1 MKERAFNSCSLVLLG
16 FCPSPRWR
24 GSQMRCSSH
33 QTWAVMGPMV
43 TPHPWRARVWRAGEL
58 ELVTGAGEVV
68 TLRALR
74 AAARLQSPVQTQN
87 RDSQFGTA
95 EPRPQCRSHG
105 SKNQASDLIV
115 CLRCSWMC
123 SCECTSQ
130 GPAPVAPM
138 TRELAPVTA
147 VTRGHED
154 PRGGRPRHGGAA
166 AARTRGRRAFQVRDR

>member
-1 MKERAFNSCSLVLLG
+1 MKERAFNSCSRAILG
-16 FCPSPRWR
+16 FCPSPRAR
-24 GSQMRCSSH
+24 GQQSPELGCDGSDGDSTSR
-33 QTWAVMGPMV
+33 
-43 TPHPWRARVWRAGEL
+43 RARVWRAG

-68 TLRALR
+68 TVRAAR
-74 AAARLQSPVQTQN
+74 AAARLQTPVQTQN

-95 EPRPQCRSHG
+95 EPPPQCRSHG
-105 SKNQASDLIV
+105 SKNQAAVLIV

-123 SCECTSQ
+123 SCECSSQ
-130 GPAPVAPM
+130 GTAPVAPM
-138 TRELAPVTA
+138 SRELAPVIA

>member
-1 MKERAFNSCSLVLLG
+1 MKERAFNSCSRAILG
-16 FCPSPRWR
+16 FCPSPRAR
-24 GSQMRCSSH
+24 GQQSPELGCDGFDSD
-33 QTWAVMGPMV
+33 
-43 TPHPWRARVWRAGEL
+43 PHPWGARVWRAG

-68 TLRALR
+68 TVRAAR
-74 AAARLQSPVQTQN
+74 AAARLQTPVQTQS

-95 EPRPQCRSHG
+95 EPPPQCRSHG
-105 SKNQASDLIV
+105 SKNQAADLIV

-130 GPAPVAPM
+130 GTAPVAPM
-138 TRELAPVTA
+138 SRELAPVIA
-147 VTRGHED
+147 VSRGHED